1 MKIIN
6 IKSTVDATSYY
17 LITLLNQYI
26 QDPSNPESNFQLAL
40 HYDNIGQ
47 TASATSYYLRTAE
60 RTQDDVLKYECLLR
74 ASICYDKQG
83 ARNFTVKGL
92 VQHAISVCPS
102 RPEAYFLM
110 SVFYEKQTT
119 DGHWNDCYMIA
130 SIGEKVADFNSPP
143 LRTYVNYPGGYG
155 IAFQKAVSSWWCGL
169 CDESR
174 NLLLQLKD
182 NPEVQE
188 PFKQCIIN
196 NLGRL

>member
-6 IKSTVDATSYY
+6 VKSNMNKFIELNE
-17 LITLLNQYI
+17 LINQYI
-26 QDPSNPESNFQLAL
+26 QDPTNPESNFQLAL
-40 HYDNIGQ
+40 YYDNIGQ

-60 RTQDDVLKYECLLR
+60 RTQDDILKYECLIR
-74 ASICYDKQG
+74 TSMCYNKQG

-92 VQHAISVCPS
+92 LQHALSVCPK

-110 SVFYEKQTT
+110 SQFYEKQTE

-130 SIGEKVADFNSPP
+130 SIGEKVANFNSLP
-143 LRTYVNYPGGYG
+143 LRTPVNYPGEYA
-155 IAFQKAVSSWWCGL
+155 ITFQKAISSWWCGL

-174 NLLLQLKD
+174 SLLLELKN

-188 PFKQCIIN
+188 PFKQSIID
-196 NLGRL
+196 NLEKLG

>member
-6 IKSTVDATSYY
+6 IKSTVNAP
-17 LITLLNQYI
+17 ITLRALLNQYI
-26 QDPSNPESNFQLAL
+26 QDPSNPESNFQLGL

-60 RTQDDVLKYECLLR
+60 RAQDDLLKYECLLR
-74 ASICYDKQG
+74 ASMCYDKQG

-92 VQHAISVCPS
+92 LQHAISVCPN
-102 RPEAYFLM
+102 RPEAYYLM

-119 DGHWNDCYMIA
+119 AGHWNDCYMIA
-130 SIGEKVADFNSPP
+130 SIGEKVADSNSPS

-155 IAFQKAVSSWWCGL
+155 ITFQKAVSSWWCGL

-188 PFKQCIIN
+188 PFRQCVIN
-196 NLGRL
+196 NLGRLG